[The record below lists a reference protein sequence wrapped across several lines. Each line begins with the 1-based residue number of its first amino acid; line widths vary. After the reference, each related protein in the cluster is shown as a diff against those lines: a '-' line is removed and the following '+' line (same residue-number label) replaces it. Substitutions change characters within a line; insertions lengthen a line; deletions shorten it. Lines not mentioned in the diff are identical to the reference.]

1 VIADAIYEFC
11 SAVTGGWPP
20 GPKIGRLNLAG
31 IANDNGKMANKAE
44 TLRAG
49 GYCGGVKAMLDRG
62 NAPSEAMGP
71 MMEQGIEQARRAME
85 NYLQFFQKGMSS
97 SPWAGSELNKKI
109 TGCVQKN
116 VTTAFDFAQK
126 LAQAKDPLEILRL
139 QIEFFQT
146 QLEVLTEQM
155 KDLGDAATKATT
167 TAFNGF
173 QKPSS

>member
-1 VIADAIYEFC
+1 
-11 SAVTGGWPP
+11 
-20 GPKIGRLNLAG
+20 
-31 IANDNGKMANKAE
+31 
-44 TLRAG
+44 
-49 GYCGGVKAMLDRG
+49 
-62 NAPSEAMGP
+62 
-71 MMEQGIEQARRAME
+71 MMEQGIEQARRAMD

-126 LAQAKDPLEILRL
+126 LAQAKDPLEILRI

-146 QLEVLTEQM
+146 QLEVLTEQV